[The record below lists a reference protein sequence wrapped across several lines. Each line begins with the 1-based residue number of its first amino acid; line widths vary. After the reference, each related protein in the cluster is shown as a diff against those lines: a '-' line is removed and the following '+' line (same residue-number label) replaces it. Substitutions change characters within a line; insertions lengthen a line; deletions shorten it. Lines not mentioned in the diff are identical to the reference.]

1 MFRLYADKN
10 KLTLLEREAVT
21 SGSVNVCEV
30 RFDFS
35 ADWDGLVKTAVFQAG
50 EVSGAVL
57 LPADGVCG
65 IPWEVLA
72 APGVALKAGVFG
84 TRDGSV
90 VLPTV
95 WAGLGVILRG
105 ANSKETARPPSPG
118 VYEQLLDA
126 LERKADGLEYDGA
139 FLSLLSGKNIL
150 DTVAVAGGGGE
161 GGISDHRLLSHR
173 EDAEQH
179 PIEAISGLEEI
190 TNLELLKIWN
200 GG

>member
-1 MFRLYADKN
+1 MFELYAKKN
-10 KLTLLEREAVT
+10 KLTVLEREAVT
-21 SGSVNVCEV
+21 SGSVNVYAV
-30 RFDFS
+30 HFNFS
-35 ADWDGLVKTAVFQAG
+35 SDWDSLTKTAVFQAG
-50 EVSGAVL
+50 EVSRAVL
-57 LPADGVCG
+57 LPADGVCS

-72 APGVALKAGVFG
+72 APNVALKAGVFG

-95 WAGLGVILRG
+95 WASLGVILRG
-105 ANSKETARPPSPG
+105 VDSDETARPPSPG

-126 LERKADGLEYDGA
+126 LERKADGLDYDGS
-139 FLSLLSGKNIL
+139 FLSLLSGKKVL
-150 DTVAVAGGGGE
+150 DTVPIAGGGGE
-161 GGISDHRLLSHR
+161 GGVSDHRLLSHR

-190 TNLELLKIWN
+190 SNLELLKIWN